1 MLHYSNIL
9 ENHLPNINNKTIK
22 ILSPEKFYNL
32 NWKDIYV
39 TNKLFSY
46 REYIISLI
54 GNDININLKDK
65 ILKAESNKAIFKALD
80 DININY
86 ILI

>member
-1 MLHYSNIL
+1 MFHYTNIL
-9 ENHLPNINNKTIK
+9 DDHLPSINNKTIK
-22 ILSPEKFYNL
+22 IISPEKFYKL
-32 NWKDIYV
+32 NWKEIYEI
-39 TNKLFSY
+39 NKLSSY

-65 ILKAESNKAIFKALD
+65 ILKAESNEAIFKALD

-86 ILI
+86 LVV

>member
-1 MLHYSNIL
+1 M
-9 ENHLPNINNKTIK
+9 NNKTIK
-22 ILSPEKFYNL
+22 IISPEKFYNL
-32 NWKDIYV
+32 NWKDINE
-39 TNKLFSY
+39 TNELSSY
-46 REYIISLI
+46 RKYIISLI

>member
-1 MLHYSNIL
+1 MFHYTNIL
-9 ENHLPNINNKTIK
+9 ENHSPNMNNKTIK
-22 ILSPEKFYNL
+22 IISPEKFYNL
-32 NWKDIYV
+32 NWKDIYE
-39 TNKLFSY
+39 TNELSSY
-46 REYIISLI
+46 RKYIISLI

>member
-1 MLHYSNIL
+1 MFHYTNIL
-9 ENHLPNINNKTIK
+9 ENHSPNMNNKTIK
-22 ILSPEKFYNL
+22 IISPEKFYNL
-32 NWKDIYV
+32 NWKDINE
-39 TNKLFSY
+39 TNELSSY
-46 REYIISLI
+46 RKYIISLI